1 MKRDTLYL
9 AMGEPT
15 TPREAALA
23 SLERAASEGRVDH
36 QVLPL
41 LHTLN
46 SMVDLASTSS
56 CAGRVQLITLDEV
69 GDKQGSI
76 VLGKWHEPVDSG
88 EVIRAISKYG
98 KARNAFLMAQP
109 FLLHV
114 RCRDLVS
121 AVQLW
126 EMAHSAGLKFTT
138 IRSVRL
144 DEEGHPVPWGVT
156 VEVMGTERM
165 EVPLGGVPKDA
176 LEFLLPSWLEHAS
189 GLLERTRSRMRTF
202 HDLLLE
208 RGRAELEKE

>member
-1 MKRDTLYL
+1 
-9 AMGEPT
+9 MGEPT

-23 SLERAASEGRVDH
+23 SLERAASEGRVDPE
-36 QVLPL
+36 VLPL

-46 SMVDLASTSS
+46 SIGDHASTSS
-56 CAGRVQLITLDEV
+56 CAGRIQLIALDEV

-76 VLGKWHEPVDSG
+76 VLGKWHEHVGSE
-88 EVIRAISKYG
+88 EVLRAIGERG
-98 KARNAFLMAQP
+98 KAQNAFLMAQP

-144 DEEGHPVPWGVT
+144 DDGGSLVPWGIT

-165 EVPLGGVPKDA
+165 EVPLGGIPMEA
-176 LEFLLPSWLEHAS
+176 LEVLLPSWLEHAS
-189 GLLERTRSRMRTF
+189 GLLERTRSRMRSF
-202 HDLLLE
+202 HDQLLE
-208 RGRAELEKE
+208 RGRVALEKE